1 MSNFQAEVD
10 HFLCHD
16 ELAGQIR
23 PLSAALRDK
32 APNNTNGTIG
42 VDMVRM
48 IQTFAK
54 GMYVNVK
61 KVAPSAGIKLSPQIE
76 STVNRTTFCSFRQL
90 RKFYLCILVTQPT
103 PRVTNAVKKRAKYG
117 KKRDFQIQHGCRDCT
132 LYLGTQGLTY
142 CCMKLDEL
150 EFTASFDAL
159 VGQLIYDQFGPFLAR
174 LLWIFSIFLT
184 TVVVRSPKLQSLICM
199 WEIGPCWNSLTTDGS
214 CF

>member
-1 MSNFQAEVD
+1 MFNFQAEVD

-61 KVAPSAGIKLSPQIE
+61 KVAPSAGIKDEPDYGFCTATIGRLNMSVE
-76 STVNRTTFCSFRQL
+76 DMNENLTV
-90 RKFYLCILVTQPT
+90 ILDALN
-103 PRVTNAVKKRAKYG
+103 TNAPRRKDKSGFITRVQAYVLPNG
-117 KKRDFQIQHGCRDCT
+117 V
-132 LYLGTQGLTY
+132 
-142 CCMKLDEL
+142 M
-150 EFTASFDAL
+150 TAPKAYHFSVLHPA
-159 VGQLIYDQFGPFLAR
+159 IYDTRVEEQEKVIQEGMEEIAKN
-174 LLWIFSIFLT
+174 
-184 TVVVRSPKLQSLICM
+184 VEKLKS
-199 WEIGPCWNSLTTDGS
+199 N
-214 CF
+214 

>member
-1 MSNFQAEVD
+1 MCQSVYPIFMTKE
-10 HFLCHD
+10 
-16 ELAGQIR
+16 
-23 PLSAALRDK
+23 
-32 APNNTNGTIG
+32 
-42 VDMVRM
+42 
-48 IQTFAK
+48 
-54 GMYVNVK
+54 
-61 KVAPSAGIKLSPQIE
+61 KL
-76 STVNRTTFCSFRQL
+76 
-90 RKFYLCILVTQPT
+90 
-103 PRVTNAVKKRAKYG
+103 
-117 KKRDFQIQHGCRDCT
+117 
-132 LYLGTQGLTY
+132 GLTY